1 MEMRFPHGLRFAR
14 QSRPASGRLVS
25 VGLALVIFTLL
36 WVLVPHS
43 TLYWLLLPLVMVLV
57 WMASYGW
64 RQALAS
70 LHELIHRLV
79 QE

>member
-14 QSRPASGRLVS
+14 QSRPASRRLVS
-25 VGLALVIFTLL
+25 VGLAVVIFTLL

-57 WMASYGW
+57 WIASYGW
-64 RQALAS
+64 RQALVS